1 LDSSAVKD
9 AIAEG
14 RAAFHTF
21 WAPLADAAGV
31 VATAAAVGVAAGF
44 GALAFSIA
52 TRAIHETFVGPGDTF
67 LQAIQAMPWWQRIL
81 VPATGGVL
89 AAFLLAWLL
98 PGRSAL
104 GVSGIM
110 EAVVLRR
117 GPVRFR
123 HTVARVLGSLG
134 VIGTGGS
141 VGREGP
147 IVELGAAFGSKVGT
161 LLGRSEAVPLYIACG
176 AAAGMAAAYRAP
188 LGASV
193 FVLEV
198 MLGTFAVRRLVPVV
212 VASVAAVTVVRAI
225 SGDAPVYVIPRE
237 LGLERW
243 WELSLAALLG
253 VIGGFV
259 GPAFL
264 RLLAWGEES
273 FASLP
278 PSPAIRAAVGGVF
291 LGALGTSFPEVWGN
305 GYDAVNLILAGRMGL
320 LLMAALFL
328 LKPLATSVTVGS
340 GGLGGIFTPTLFV
353 GAAMGGM
360 LGDAVHG
367 FAPGATAVPAAYA
380 LLGMAALIGA
390 TTHAPVTAVL
400 LLFELTMDYKLVP
413 GLMLASVLAT
423 LIARG
428 IQPWSHYTLRLH
440 RRGINMPRNAAE
452 ASLVTLKVSTA
463 MGPPGALV
471 GAAEPVSEALR
482 RLREGGGVAYVVEAD
497 GRLKGR
503 IRAMDLAGIPAQE
516 LAGVRAAGD
525 LARPAAWV
533 VADATLSEALPILE
547 ASGRPEIPVLGP
559 DGKVEGILTFRG
571 ILERL
576 RGDTD
581 A

>member
-1 LDSSAVKD
+1 LHSSVVKD

-14 RAAFHTF
+14 RAALHTF
-21 WAPLADAAGV
+21 WAPLSDAAGV
-31 VATAAAVGVAAGF
+31 VATAAAVGVAGGL
-44 GALAFSIA
+44 GALGFTLA
-52 TRAIHETFVGPGDTF
+52 TRAIHEAFVGPGDTF
-67 LQAIQAMPWWQRIL
+67 LEAILAMPWWQRIL
-81 VPATGGVL
+81 VPVTGAVI
-89 AAFLLAWLL
+89 AALLLAWLL
-98 PGRSAL
+98 PGRAAL

-123 HTVARVLGSLG
+123 ATMARVLASLG

-147 IVELGAAFGSKVGT
+147 IVEFGAACGSRVGI
-161 LLGRSEAVPLYIACG
+161 LLKKPEAVPLYIACG

-212 VASVAAVTVVRAI
+212 VASVAAVTVVRVFT
-225 SGDAPVYVIPRE
+225 GDYPVYVIPRD

-264 RLLAWGEES
+264 RLLSWGETS
-273 FASLP
+273 FATLP
-278 PSPAIRAAVGGVF
+278 PSPAIRAAVGGLF

-320 LLMAALFL
+320 LLMAALFI

-353 GAAMGGM
+353 GAAMGGL
-360 LGDAVHG
+360 LGTAVHE
-367 FAPGATAVPAAYA
+367 FAPGATAMPAAYA

-428 IQPWSHYTLRLH
+428 IEPRSHYTLRLH
-440 RRGINMPRNAAE
+440 RRGIVMPHNAAE
-452 ASLVTLKVSTA
+452 AALFTLKVESA
-463 MGPPGALV
+463 MAPAGGFV
-471 GAAEPVSEALR
+471 GIGEPVSEVLK
-482 RLREGGGVAYVVEAD
+482 RLREGGGVAYVVEPD

-503 IRAMDLAGIPAQE
+503 ILARDLAGITAQE
-516 LAGVRAAGD
+516 LAGVRCAGD
-525 LARPAAWV
+525 LARASSWV
-533 VADATLSEALPILE
+533 VGDATLSEALTILD
-547 ASGRPEIPVLGP
+547 ASGRPEIPVLGA
-559 DGKVEGILTFRG
+559 DGKVVGILTLRSL
-571 ILERL
+571 LERM
-576 RGDTD
+576 RADSD
-581 A
+581 S

>member
-1 LDSSAVKD
+1 VEPTDGPKAGARSA
-9 AIAEG
+9 AP
-14 RAAFHTF
+14 HLSF
-21 WAPLADAAGV
+21 WAPLVAAAGV

-44 GALAFSIA
+44 GALGFAAA
-52 TRAIHETFVGPGDTF
+52 TRAIHENLVGPGDTF
-67 LQAIQAMPWWQRIL
+67 LEAIQALPWWRRIII
-81 VPATGGVL
+81 PALGGVM
-89 AAFLLAWLL
+89 AALLLSRLL
-98 PGRSAL
+98 PGRSTL

-123 HTVARVLGSLG
+123 DAFVRVLGSLG

-147 IVELGAAFGSKVGT
+147 IVELGAAVGSKVGVA
-161 LLGRSEAVPLYIACG
+161 LGRAEAVPLYIACG

-212 VASVAAVTVVRAI
+212 VASVAAVTVVRAVA
-225 SGDAPVYVIPRE
+225 GDQPVYIIPRE

-259 GPAFL
+259 GPLFL
-264 RLLAWGEES
+264 RTLAWGEES
-273 FASLP
+273 FARLP
-278 PSPAIRAAVGGVF
+278 PSPAIRGAVGGIFV
-291 LGALGTSFPEVWGN
+291 GALGASFPEVWGN

-320 LLMAALFL
+320 LLMAALFI

-340 GGLGGIFTPTLFV
+340 GGIGGVFTPTLFL
-353 GAAMGGM
+353 GASMGGL
-360 LGDAVHG
+360 LGTAVHG
-367 FAPGATAVPAAYA
+367 FAPGATALPAAYA
-380 LLGMAALIGA
+380 LLGMAAAIGA

-428 IQPWSHYTLRLH
+428 IHPGSHYTQRLQ
-440 RRGINMPRNAAE
+440 RRGIHMPRGPAE
-452 ASLVTLKVSTA
+452 AALLTVPASAA
-463 MGPPGALV
+463 MVPADRIV
-471 GAAEPVSEALR
+471 GAADTVGEVLR
-482 RLREGGGVAYVVEAD
+482 RLREGAGDVYVVETD

-503 IRAMDLAGIPAQE
+503 VRAEDLVGIPAQE
-516 LAGVRAAGD
+516 LAGVPAAGD
-525 LARPAAWV
+525 LARPAPWIV
-533 VADATLSEALPILE
+533 GDATLAEALAILE
-547 ASGRPEIPVLGP
+547 ASGRPEVPVLAA
-559 DGKVEGILTFRG
+559 DGKVAGILTLRAVV
-571 ILERL
+571 ERL
-576 RGDTD
+576 RGDAD